1 MNPSMTIGGFP
12 LYPMAGTVDPSLPIY
27 RPEYGG
33 GGLLNDGRD
42 FEDVRQN
49 FAGGLLNGM
58 QYDPYSNRFNAIAP
72 SGVYTTDQTQG
83 TASSGGD
90 KPRGLTF
97 RDAIG
102 FTFSDPRRNRQ
113 FWDVFGGADGDTL
126 SQVGLNLDDEYDP
139 TNDKWKQA
147 VRMVEL
153 FGDST
158 TSGGGR

>member
-1 MNPSMTIGGFP
+1 MNPAMTIGGFP
-12 LYPMAGTVDPSLPIY
+12 LYPMAGTADPSLPIY

-42 FEDVRQN
+42 FQDVRRN

-58 QYDPYSNRFNAIAP
+58 QYDPGSNRFNAIAP

-83 TASSGGD
+83 TASSGD

-97 RDAIG
+97 RDAIE
-102 FTFSDPRRNRQ
+102 FTFSDPRRNQQ